1 MEYFNIR
8 RAGMTELNFTDR
20 SSDAPVLVIGAA
32 GLDMVGRLKTL
43 ASSAQFM
50 AGKANP
56 ADIRVTFGGVA
67 RNVAENLSRL
77 GQSTRLL
84 TAVGEDPLGK
94 EMLAHTS
101 ACGVDVSACLLS
113 NKSSTSS
120 YLAVY
125 DAEGERYLAL
135 EDMVVLEELTP
146 AFFRANRELIA
157 RSALVFVDSNLSVK
171 ALTAVITLAKRAGVP
186 VCADTTSALL
196 AQRLFPHLAELSI
209 LSANSAEATV
219 LCEGDPQ
226 VKDQETALQAAR
238 KLINQ
243 GVKMV
248 VIALAEFGVVY
259 ATSEISG
266 HIPAVRTRIL
276 DPTGAGDA
284 LIATVVFGLLNEI
297 PIDEAVRLGVTAAS
311 LILRH
316 PGTVLPNLS
325 LEKLYDELLV

>member
-1 MEYFNIR
+1 MN
-8 RAGMTELNFTDR
+8 ELNFADR

-43 ASSAQFM
+43 ASSAQFL
-50 AGKANP
+50 AGKSNP
-56 ADIRVTFGGVA
+56 ANIRVSFGGVA

-77 GQSTRLL
+77 GQPVRLL
-84 TAVGEDPLGK
+84 TAVGKDQLGT
-94 EMLAHTS
+94 EMLAHTN
-101 ACGVDVSACLLS
+101 ACGVDVSACLQS
-113 NKSSTSS
+113 EKHATSS

-135 EDMVVLEELTP
+135 EDMAVLEDLTP
-146 AFFRANRELIA
+146 AYFRTNRLLIA
-157 RSALVFVDSNLSVK
+157 QSALVFVDSNLSGK
-171 ALTAVITLAKRAGVP
+171 ALKSVITLAKRAQVP
-186 VCADTTSALL
+186 VYADTTSALL
-196 AQRLFPHLAELSI
+196 AQRLLPHLPDLALI
-209 LSANSAEATV
+209 SANSVEASV
-219 LCEGDPQ
+219 LCENDPV
-226 VKDQETALQAAR
+226 VKDEETALQAAR
-238 KLINQ
+238 KLINH

-266 HIPAVRTRIL
+266 HVPAVRTRIL

-284 LIATVVFGLLNEI
+284 LIATVVFGLLNQI
-297 PIDEAVRLGVTAAS
+297 PIDESVRLGVTAAS